1 MEALRN
7 QGRAVGPR
15 RPAQS
20 SHSEMVSA
28 PPQQRGA
35 EMKRVSSEFVAV
47 GGGMAWDRE
56 IGRSGTLWAPAT
68 VSL

>member
-1 MEALRN
+1 M
-7 QGRAVGPR
+7 GPR

-28 PPQQRGA
+28 LPQQRGA

-56 IGRSGTLWAPAT
+56 TGRSGTL
-68 VSL
+68 